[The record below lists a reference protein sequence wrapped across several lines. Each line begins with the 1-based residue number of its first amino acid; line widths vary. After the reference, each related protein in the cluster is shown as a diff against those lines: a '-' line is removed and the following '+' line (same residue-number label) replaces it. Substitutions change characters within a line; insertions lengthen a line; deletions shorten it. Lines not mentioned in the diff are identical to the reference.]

1 MKPKENEKSNSDA
14 QGNQVS
20 NSRQSEETN
29 AVSIQKEVKVI
40 GFNSYQK
47 TIIVQ
52 PIGYKTGEVAKC
64 PLIVNPDFEFTVT
77 GEETQI
83 VTY

>member
-1 MKPKENEKSNSDA
+1 MKPKENEKIDSIAKDYQASINR
-14 QGNQVS
+14 QG
-20 NSRQSEETN
+20 EETD
-29 AVSIQKEVKVI
+29 ALSLQKEVKVI
-40 GFNSYQK
+40 GLNSYHK